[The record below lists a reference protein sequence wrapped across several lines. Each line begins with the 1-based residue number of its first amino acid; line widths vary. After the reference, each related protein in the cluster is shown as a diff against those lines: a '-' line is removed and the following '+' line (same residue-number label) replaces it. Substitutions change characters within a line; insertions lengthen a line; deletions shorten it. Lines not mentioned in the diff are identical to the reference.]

1 VGAYTGSASPYG
13 TYDQGG
19 NVFEWNEQ
27 IADPSYR
34 GVRGGNWFSGASG
47 LAASGP
53 VFFTD
58 PEEEADGIG
67 FRVASPIPEPGTGLL
82 VMAGL
87 AGIAVRRRRPAQ
99 AL

>member
-27 IADPSYR
+27 IVGDFSR
-34 GVRGGNWFSGASG
+34 GFRGGSWRNTAGT
-47 LAASGP
+47 LAAASKNSN
-53 VFFTD
+53 F
-58 PEEEADGIG
+58 ANDGSDYVG
-67 FRVASPIPEPGTGLL
+67 FRVATAIPEPGTGLL

-87 AGIAVRRRRPAQ
+87 AGLAARRRRSAQ